1 MNESSQET
9 WVVFTSVVGMD
20 YRDVCSL
27 SKWERMNAGRPHYF
41 ILIQG
46 DIASR
51 EEAERI
57 ARSPDRQSSGWS
69 PVAVSPGRS
78 G

>member
-1 MNESSQET
+1 
-9 WVVFTSVVGMD
+9 VVFTSVGGMG
-20 YRDVCSL
+20 YREVCSL

-57 ARSPDRQSSGWS
+57 ARSPDRGSRSRS
-69 PVAVSPGRS
+69 PVTVSPGRS
-78 G
+78 RW